1 MNEQEK
7 KQNELPEEHVNELS
21 EEGFEQSVD
30 TSSMETQD
38 IISEEADDASDEIDA
53 SSWESAMND
62 GLEESEP
69 PPEEHDDFAEVML
82 EDAVSPSI
90 PAPYAYPTVLALIDR
105 MDAPTVLN
113 PYTIQKEPITAAG
126 LEAGEI
132 YLIQDGQGNPVFQVR
147 KEGVYRIVFEK
158 DDYVVQHHPFCTCL
172 YVERVREMN
181 GTNLRE
187 YEVTYAVNQGYR
199 QARILNKKLTEEGVE
214 QLLSEGVVMFPTQAN
229 RATIAYYLMV
239 SASQLHPRYRHDFVG
254 WVLRDGMTDRSSYT
268 FAHAPGFL
276 SYDHDT
282 DEVVLKPSEISK
294 KYEKSIDI
302 KGDLSAYMEELTPLL
317 EYDTIRLMM
326 GAGVSSILLGYLRL
340 TRPDLMPFLIHLH
353 SNSSRG
359 KTTAARLA
367 VSMNGNPYQQPLSVS
382 WVSTKNAIIN
392 LANRN
397 YGLAMILDEA
407 STFQGSMT
415 NIIYELSQ
423 GEERLRLNGD
433 METRQGGDWSTVF
446 LSTGEQGIRQN
457 AAKKTE
463 LKSAGVSI
471 RYLEF
476 INLDFMPNAA
486 IAEQVS
492 RMIQSYHGHLGV
504 TLAVYLLRQ
513 NPIQMSERFDK
524 RREQF
529 RNQLPSSA
537 YRDRATN
544 MLSVVSLAL
553 ELLAEA
559 MPDTFDVARKSL
571 HEGMTRIDEMLIDS
585 FLEQTKD
592 LDIALNAYHTI
603 QELVIKNL
611 NHFKIK
617 GKTPDRTAIYG
628 KVIKKGTHYEVAI
641 LRNIVQNWMTT
652 DGYPSTTVLGREWRE
667 RGWIIGESDRN
678 ERRIRIFEEKE
689 EELREKMTEKKVKKS
704 EDSCYLFK
712 IEEDILDEY
721 ISEMTVGELNPS
733 GVTHS
738 VFRKKPEIRSNV
750 VHSTV
755 KKEPKLE
762 TPPDEDEFEFDN

>member
-1 MNEQEK
+1 MDKNY
-7 KQNELPEEHVNELS
+7 NELQESQSSEETNQVVNHDLHHEEAGPEHETEHASYDECEEHMLS
-21 EEGFEQSVD
+21 EEDDLSSEGDVD
-30 TSSMETQD
+30 AND
-38 IISEEADDASDEIDA
+38 RNDEL
-53 SSWESAMND
+53 SSWSSTLESR
-62 GLEESEP
+62 
-69 PPEEHDDFAEVML
+69 
-82 EDAVSPSI
+82 
-90 PAPYAYPTVLALIDR
+90 YPTVLSLIDR
-105 MDAPTVLN
+105 VEDIDSETERKN
-113 PYTIQKEPITAAG
+113 KGDSITIEGLRAKKE
-126 LEAGEI
+126 
-132 YLIQDGQGNPVFQVR
+132 YLIRKADGSPLYVVL
-147 KEGVYRIVFEK
+147 EDGVYSLRWDTEASEYVREK
-158 DDYVVQHHPFCTCL
+158 NSLCSCL
-172 YVERVREMN
+172 FVSQVREMA
-181 GTNLRE
+181 GTNARE
-187 YEVTYAVNQGYR
+187 LSIIYAVNHGYR
-199 QARILNKKLTEEGVE
+199 ETRISNSKLVEEGIE
-214 QLLSEGVVMFPTQAN
+214 KLISEGVVMYPNQHTRSAVAF
-229 RATIAYYLMV
+229 YLML
-239 SASQLHPRYRHDFVG
+239 SATRFQPMYRHDFVG
-254 WVLRDGMTDRSSYT
+254 WLIREENNIARYEFG
-268 FAHAPGFL
+268 HAPGRF
-276 SYDHDT
+276 T
-282 DEVVLKPSEISK
+282 NDEEKTEIVLKPSMLSK
-294 KYEKSIDI
+294 KYEKAIAI

-317 EYDTIRLMM
+317 KYDTIRLMM

-359 KTTAARLA
+359 KTTAARFA

-397 YGLAMILDEA
+397 YGLAMVLDEA
-407 STFQGSMT
+407 SIFQGSMT
-415 NIIYELSQ
+415 NIIYEFSQ

-457 AAKKTE
+457 VAQKTE

-513 NPIQMSERFDK
+513 NPIQVSERFDK

-544 MLSVVSLAL
+544 MLSAVSLAL

-592 LDIALNAYHTI
+592 LDIAQNAYHTI

-628 KVIKKGTHYEVAI
+628 KVIKKGKHYEVAI

-652 DGYPSTTVLGREWRE
+652 DGYQSITVLGREWRE

-678 ERRIRIFEEKE
+678 ERRIRIFDEME

-721 ISEMTVGELNPS
+721 ISEMTLGELNPP
-733 GVTHS
+733 GVTHT
-738 VFRKKPEIRSNV
+738 VIRKKPEIRRNV

-755 KKEPKLE
+755 KKKPKLE

>member
-1 MNEQEK
+1 MDKNY
-7 KQNELPEEHVNELS
+7 NELQGSQTSEETNQVVNHDLHHEEAGPEHETEYASYDELEEHMLS
-21 EEGFEQSVD
+21 EED
-30 TSSMETQD
+30 ALSSEGD
-38 IISEEADDASDEIDA
+38 VNANARKDEL
-53 SSWESAMND
+53 SSWSSTLESR
-62 GLEESEP
+62 
-69 PPEEHDDFAEVML
+69 
-82 EDAVSPSI
+82 
-90 PAPYAYPTVLALIDR
+90 YPTVLSLIDR
-105 MDAPTVLN
+105 VEDIDSGTERKN
-113 PYTIQKEPITAAG
+113 KGDSITIEGLRAKKE
-126 LEAGEI
+126 
-132 YLIQDGQGNPVFQVR
+132 YLIR
-147 KEGVYRIVFEK
+147 KANGSPLYVVLEDGVYSLRWDTEASEYVREK
-158 DDYVVQHHPFCTCL
+158 NSLCSCL
-172 YVERVREMN
+172 FVSQVREMA
-181 GTNLRE
+181 GTNARE
-187 YEVTYAVNQGYR
+187 LSIIYAVNQGYR
-199 QARILNKKLTEEGVE
+199 ETRISNSKLVEEGIE
-214 QLLSEGVVMFPTQAN
+214 KLISEGVVMYPNQQTRSAVAF
-229 RATIAYYLMV
+229 YLML
-239 SASQLHPRYRHDFVG
+239 SATRFQPMYRHDFVG
-254 WVLRDGMTDRSSYT
+254 WLIREENDIARYEFG
-268 FAHAPGFL
+268 HAPGRF
-276 SYDHDT
+276 T
-282 DEVVLKPSEISK
+282 NNEEKTEIVLKPSMLSK
-294 KYEKSIDI
+294 KYEKAIAI
-302 KGDLSAYMEELTPLL
+302 KGELSAYMEELTPLL
-317 EYDTIRLMM
+317 KYDTIRLMM

-359 KTTAARLA
+359 KTTAARFA

-407 STFQGSMT
+407 SIFQGSMT

-433 METRQGGDWSTVF
+433 METRQGGNWSTVF

-457 AAKKTE
+457 AAQKTE

-513 NPIQMSERFDK
+513 SPTRISERFDE

-571 HEGMTRIDEMLIDS
+571 HEGMTQIDEMLIDS

-628 KVIKKGTHYEVAI
+628 KVIKKGKHYEVAI
-641 LRNIVQNWMTT
+641 LRNIVQNWMTS
-652 DGYPSTTVLGREWRE
+652 DGYQSTTVLGREWRE

-678 ERRIRIFEEKE
+678 ERRIRIFDEKE

-721 ISEMTVGELNPS
+721 ISEMMLGELNQS
-733 GVTHS
+733 GVAHS
-738 VFRKKPEIRSNV
+738 VYRKKPEIRRNV
-750 VHSTV
+750 VHSTI
-755 KKEPKLE
+755 KKKPKLE
-762 TPPDEDEFEFDN
+762 TPPDKNELEFDN